1 MIVLDTNVISAM
13 VQANEI
19 PVVTRWLDGEDAARI
34 HTTAVTIHELRFGVE
49 RLPRGRRRTSLDA
62 DLDRVLSVLADR
74 VLPLDRAT
82 AQVSSRLQAE
92 RENAGQPMDLADCLI
107 AGIVAHHKAILAT
120 RNTHHFRGLP
130 FTIVNPWHA
139 AP

>member
-1 MIVLDTNVISAM
+1 MIVLDTNVLSAM
-13 VQANEI
+13 MKLEDVPA
-19 PVVTRWLDGEDAARI
+19 VADWLDRQAIVALY
-34 HTTAVTIHELRFGVE
+34 TTAVSIQELRFGVE
-49 RLPRGRRRTSLDA
+49 RLPKGRRRTKLDA
-62 DLDRVLSVLADR
+62 DLTAVLAVLAGR
-74 VLPLDRAT
+74 LLPLDRAAADT
-82 AQVSSRLQAE
+82 AGRLQAE

-120 RNTHHFRGLP
+120 RNTRHFRGLP